1 MKRHKG
7 NLVSHMMIF
16 VFVVSGICSFVPVCE
31 TSVVKGSVYI
41 VEYISKYVREQARQ
55 AGRLISFS
63 YCWGKVIS
71 KKIQSSKSKTRSV
84 MTDFQDSLAPTLVN
98 ICFSFLISKSN

>member
-1 MKRHKG
+1 MKKVG
-7 NLVSHMMIF
+7 DFEI
-16 VFVVSGICSFVPVCE
+16 IE
-31 TSVVKGSVYI
+31 YEAKDAEADADADA